1 VRVLLQRV
9 THASVTVA
17 DERIAQIGRGL
28 LALVGVFPGDGAAEV
43 RFLADKTLG
52 LRIFPEP
59 GSDDGTMNA
68 SLLDLSAEDLS
79 AELLVVSQFTLA
91 ADTSRGRRPGF
102 STAAAPDVAERI
114 YNEFV
119 AAVSDRG
126 VRVATGQFGANM
138 CIDLTNDG
146 PVTLLLE
153 K

>member
-68 SLLDLSAEDLS
+68 SLLDLCAEDLS

-138 CIDLTNDG
+138 RIDLTNDG
-146 PVTLLLE
+146 PVTFLLE

>member
-1 VRVLLQRV
+1 MRVLLQRV

-17 DERIAQIGRGL
+17 DVRIAQIGKGL
-28 LALVGVFPGDGAAEV
+28 LAFVGVFPDDGATEV
-43 RFLADKTLG
+43 KWLADKLLG
-52 LRIFPEP
+52 LRIFPEE
-59 GSDDGTMNA
+59 GSKDGSMNA
-68 SLLDLSAEDLS
+68 SLEDLG

-102 STAAAPDVAERI
+102 STAAPPEIAERI

-126 VRVATGQFGANM
+126 VRVATGEFGADM
-138 CIDLTNDG
+138 RVDLANDG
-146 PVTLLLE
+146 PVTFLLE